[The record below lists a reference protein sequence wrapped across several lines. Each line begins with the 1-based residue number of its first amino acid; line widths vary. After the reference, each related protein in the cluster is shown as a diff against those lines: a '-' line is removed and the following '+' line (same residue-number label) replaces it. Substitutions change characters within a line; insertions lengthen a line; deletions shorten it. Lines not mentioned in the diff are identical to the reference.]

1 MSSLKADFDELRERI
16 RQGRDLGNAGFEP
29 VYYLV
34 FAPNLIIEAKRRTPA
49 WAARLKQEGWQVTEF
64 SIAKAIEDI
73 LSVDPRRP
81 IWTGADS
88 RAPLAWD
95 RVNTALTNA
104 VTGTNGLLQRLEA
117 QLESLDGKPNQLLL
131 VTDLEALHPYVRIG
145 TLEGQLLGRFKLPT
159 VFLYP
164 GQRTGRTGL
173 KFLGFYPSDGNYRS
187 VHVGS

>member
-34 FAPNLIIEAKRRTPA
+34 FAPGAIIEAKRQTPA
-49 WAARLKQEGWQVTEF
+49 WVARLKQDGWQVAEF
-64 SIAKAIEDI
+64 SAAQAIEEI
-73 LSVDPRRP
+73 LEADPRQA
-81 IWTGADS
+81 IWQGADQ
-88 RAPLAWD
+88 RTPLAWA
-95 RVNTALTNA
+95 RTNESLTNA
-104 VTGTNGLLQRLEA
+104 VTGPKGLLPRLEA
-117 QLESLDGKPNQLLL
+117 QLAALDGKQHHLLL

-145 TLEGQLLGRFKLPT
+145 SIEGQLLGRFNVLT
-159 VFLYP
+159 IFLYP

-187 VHVGS
+187 VHVGG

>member
-16 RQGRDLGNAGFEP
+16 RHGRDLGNAGFEP

-34 FAPNLIIEAKRRTPA
+34 FAPSLIIEVKRQTPA
-49 WAARLKQEGWQVTEF
+49 WVSRLKQDGWQVTEF
-64 SIAKAIEDI
+64 SVAQAIEEI
-73 LSVDPRRP
+73 LAADPRRA
-81 IWTGADS
+81 IWQGADAK
-88 RAPLAWD
+88 APMAWD

-104 VTGTNGLLQRLEA
+104 VTGAKGLLPRLEA
-117 QLESLDGKPNQLLL
+117 QLEALDGSPNPLLL
-131 VTDLEALHPYVRIG
+131 VTDLEALHPFLRIG
-145 TLEGQLLGRFKLPT
+145 TIESQLIGRFKVPT

-187 VHVGS
+187 VHVGG

>member
-1 MSSLKADFDELRERI
+1 MSSLKADFDELRDRI

-34 FAPNLIIEAKRRTPA
+34 FPPSAIVEAKRQTPA
-49 WAARLKQEGWQVTEF
+49 WVSRLKQDGWHVTEF
-64 SIAKAIEDI
+64 SVAQAIEEI
-73 LSVDPRRP
+73 VEADPRRA
-81 IWTGADS
+81 IWQAADQ
-88 RAPLAWD
+88 RAPLAWA
-95 RVNTALTNA
+95 RTNESLTNA
-104 VTGTNGLLQRLEA
+104 ITGPKGLLPRLEG
-117 QLESLDGKPNQLLL
+117 QLAALDGKQNQLLL

-145 TLEGQLLGRFKLPT
+145 SIEGQLLGRFKVPT

-187 VHVGS
+187 VHVGG

>member
-1 MSSLKADFDELRERI
+1 M
-16 RQGRDLGNAGFEP
+16 
-29 VYYLV
+29 
-34 FAPNLIIEAKRRTPA
+34 IIEAKRRTPA
-49 WAARLKQEGWQVTEF
+49 WVARLKQDGWQVTEF
-64 SIAKAIEDI
+64 SIATAIEKI
-73 LSVDPRRP
+73 LALDPRRP
-81 IWTGADS
+81 IWVGADG

-95 RVNTALTNA
+95 RINTALTNA
-104 VTGTNGLLQRLEA
+104 VTGTNELQQLLQA
-117 QLESLDGKPNQLLL
+117 QLEALDGKPNQLLL

>member
-1 MSSLKADFDELRERI
+1 MSSLKADFDELRERV

-34 FAPNLIIEAKRRTPA
+34 FPPSLIIEAKRQTPA
-49 WAARLKQEGWQVTEF
+49 WVSRLKQDGWQVTEF
-64 SIAKAIEDI
+64 SIAQAIEEI
-73 LSVDPRRP
+73 LAADPRRA
-81 IWTGADS
+81 IWVSSDS
-88 RAPLAWD
+88 REPMAWD
-95 RVNTALTNA
+95 RVNKALTNS
-104 VTGTNGLLQRLEA
+104 VTGAKGLLPRLEA
-117 QLESLDGKPNQLLL
+117 QLSALDGKPNHLLL

-145 TLEGQLLGRFKLPT
+145 TIEGQLLGRFKVPT

-187 VHVGS
+187 VHVGG